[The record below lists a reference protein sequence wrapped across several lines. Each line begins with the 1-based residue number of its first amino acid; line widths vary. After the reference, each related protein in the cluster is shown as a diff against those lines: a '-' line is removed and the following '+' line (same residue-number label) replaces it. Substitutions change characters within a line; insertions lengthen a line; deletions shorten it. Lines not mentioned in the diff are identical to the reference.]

1 MDLATMA
8 HRRILVIRLGA
19 LGNIVQSLGPFAAI
33 RAHHPDAEIT
43 LLTLKPYANWMRSAP
58 WFDRVWIDEQPAWW
72 DLPGLLRLRRRLI
85 AGQFDRVYDLQTSR
99 RSNRYFKF
107 FPRNNR
113 PEWSGIAP
121 GCSHPD
127 ADSNRNR
134 LHDLVR
140 QPNQLRQAG
149 IAHTPP
155 ADLSWCTGDI
165 ARFDLPR
172 HGRIVLLVPGC
183 SPTRPGKRWPVQHYA
198 ALAAEFVRRGVTP
211 VVIGTESER
220 DLGRAIHDAVPETVD
235 LTGRTSL
242 GDVADLGR
250 AAVGAVGNDTGP
262 MHLIAATGCRCVA
275 IFSHDSDPALCAPGG
290 ADVRVLRRQYLAT
303 LTPAEVL
310 AAFDAGASV
319 PGN

>member
-1 MDLATMA
+1 MDLATTA

-33 RAHHPDAEIT
+33 RAYHPDAEIT
-43 LLTLKPYANWMRSAP
+43 LLTLKPYAAWMKSAP

-72 DLPGLLRLRRRLI
+72 DLPGLWRLRKRLI
-85 AGQFDRVYDLQTSR
+85 EGQFDRVYDLQTSG
-99 RSNRYFKF
+99 RSNRYFKL
-107 FPRNNR
+107 FPRRNR

-127 ADSNRNR
+127 ADPNRNR
-134 LHDLVR
+134 LHDLLR

-165 ARFDLPR
+165 ARFNLPD
-172 HGRIVLLVPGC
+172 RIVLLVPGC
-183 SPTRPGKRWPVQHYA
+183 SPRRLGKRWPVEHYA
-198 ALAAEFVRRGVTP
+198 ALAAEFVRRGITP
-211 VVIGTESER
+211 VVIGTGSER
-220 DLGRAIHDAVPETVD
+220 DLGRAIHAAVPEAVD
-235 LTGRTSL
+235 LTGDTSL
-242 GDVADLGR
+242 GDIADLAR

-262 MHLIAATGCRCVA
+262 MHLIATTGCRCVA
-275 IFSHDSDPALCAPGG
+275 IFSHDSDPTLCAPGG
-290 ADVRVLRRQYLAT
+290 ADVRVLRRERLAT

-310 AAFDAGASV
+310 AAFDA
-319 PGN
+319 